1 MKQLITLLLLV
12 YAAKQTTAQ
21 QFIDKAVIEYE
32 VKTNVKKT
40 IGNGSWADMLK
51 ENMPQFKT
59 AYFTLSFA
67 NNKSLFKFSRWD
79 DGPKVP
85 EFMRRGDEENSWYF
99 DFDANKFIMEKDVVG
114 SKFNVS
120 DTIPVIDWKLT
131 NENRTIA
138 GFNCRKA
145 IGKIMDSV
153 YVFAF
158 YTDEILIP
166 AGPCS
171 VNGLPGA
178 VLGLTIPRMYVSYIA
193 TKVSLGADETKI
205 KPVTAKKYFTNT
217 TLKTTIKERIKEWV
231 SEDDDEDG
239 KMWMNQFMWNIF
251 L

>member
-1 MKQLITLLLLV
+1 MKQFITLLLLSTAFV
-12 YAAKQTTAQ
+12 QTTAQ

-32 VKTNVKKT
+32 VKTNIKKT
-40 IGNGSWADMLK
+40 IGTGSWAEMLK

-67 NNKSLFKFSRWD
+67 NNKSIFKFSKWAE
-79 DGPKVP
+79 GPKVP

-99 DFDANKFIMEKDVVG
+99 DFDANKFVMEKDVVG

-120 DTIPVIDWKLT
+120 DTIPAIEWKLT
-131 NENRTIA
+131 NENREIA

-171 VNGLPGA
+171 INGLPGA

-205 KPVTAKKYFTNT
+205 KPVTAKKQLTNAA
-217 TLKTTIKERIKEWV
+217 LKTTINERIKEWT
-231 SEDDDEDG
+231 SDDDDEDSN
-239 KMWMNQFMWNIF
+239 MWRNQFLWNIF